1 MKTTSFKT
9 IRDYHLLDADRLT
22 DQLIRTDW
30 DSILNQDIDQ
40 ATIDFTDAI
49 LNAADNAIPTRTI
62 RAKHNDKPWYT
73 NELRRE
79 ARKRDRY
86 FRTALRQQTEEK
98 LETLENT
105 RETKRQSL
113 TNISKTSIEQTRCKN
128 FYLLKNDPHKYHQI
142 FKTNDKENQNS
153 NITSAH
159 QTRRRDYYWRPRQ
172 GYLLNDHFANQ
183 SRLNTGNRRAPDIQL
198 PSNVVPKIRQKL
210 FITEREVLKLLNSLD
225 IHKSCGPDNLPP
237 KILRLTAILIVSPLT
252 KLFNKSLSLGK
263 FPSTWKETKV
273 HAIFK
278 IKGSA
283 SDPSNYRPIS
293 LLPCISKIFEK
304 ITFNHVYSHISE
316 NNLFTDKQSGY
327 RPNHSTQL
335 QLHNL
340 YKSLDIGNDFTAI
353 FLDISKYFDKIW
365 HVGLLHKCKIL
376 FGITGSLHNWLESYL
391 TDRSIKVCVENSTSR
406 PLLINAGCP
415 QGSVLGPLLALIYL
429 NDLAGKTH
437 NDSLFYADDTSLYTS
452 YSRQSS
458 CTSPPQQAMHQQD
471 FNTAC
476 NSLQNDLDIISEFG
490 TNWHINFSADK
501 TKQMT
506 FTHATTSHS
515 PVMSF
520 IKRPV
525 PSTKSHTH
533 LGLTLSTDLRF
544 HDHINNVIKKVNIAL
559 SPLYPIAKF
568 LPRDILLQLYNT
580 YILPIFDLEI
590 SFMTDW

>member
-40 ATIDFTDAI
+40 VTIDFTDAI

-62 RAKHNDKPWYT
+62 RSRRNDKPWYT

-86 FRTALRQQTEEK
+86 FRTALRQQTEESWTRWKHQRNKTTELNKYPKDKYRTNEVQK
-98 LETLENT
+98 LL
-105 RETKRQSL
+105 S
-113 TNISKTSIEQTRCKN
+113 S
-128 FYLLKNDPHKYHQI
+128 KNDPHKYHQLLRQMTG
-142 FKTNDKENQNS
+142 KTKTQTLPPLIKPDGET
-153 NITSAH
+153 ITDDHAKAN
-159 QTRRRDYYWRPRQ
+159 
-172 GYLLNDHFANQ
+172 LLNDHFANQ
-183 SRLNTGNRRAPDIQL
+183 SRLNTGNRGAPDIQS
-198 PSNVVPKIRQKL
+198 PSNVVPKLDKIV
-210 FITEREVLKLLNSLD
+210 ITEREVLKLLNSLD

-263 FPSTWKETKV
+263 FPSTWKEAKV

-278 IKGSA
+278 RKGSA
-283 SDPSNYRPIS
+283 SDPSNYQPIS
-293 LLPCISKIFEK
+293 LLPCISKNFEK
-304 ITFNHVYSHISE
+304 IIFNHIYSHISG

-335 QLHNL
+335 QLFYLTHNL
-340 YKSLDIGNDFTAI
+340 YKALDIGNDFTAI

-437 NDSLFYADDTSLYTS
+437 NDSLFYADDTSLYAS

-458 CTSPPQQAMHQQD
+458 CTRPPQQATHQQD
-471 FNTAC
+471 FNMAC
-476 NSLQNDLDIISEFG
+476 HRLLYNWTVHEPTYRRKALHNGPKIRIFVKLIPQHLLDI
-490 TNWHINFSADK
+490 
-501 TKQMT
+501 
-506 FTHATTSHS
+506 
-515 PVMSF
+515 
-520 IKRPV
+520 
-525 PSTKSHTH
+525 STC
-533 LGLTLSTDLRF
+533 GF
-544 HDHINNVIKKVNIAL
+544 HC
-559 SPLYPIAKF
+559 
-568 LPRDILLQLYNT
+568 
-580 YILPIFDLEI
+580 
-590 SFMTDW
+590 